1 MSATPAGYEAF
12 HSLRRKGVTFLC
24 LVMVSTITMGILVYV
39 DSYSVHRWDDYVNSV
54 PVSMIVEGPMVYE
67 RDYAIAQIE
76 GVTKAAGIRKS
87 WAMLGLLQGGEEY
100 RNWGITTAA
109 LDEDTIDK
117 FPFVLS
123 IVQGQLPSNQSEIA
137 LSSMVADWIGI
148 GVGSKVNYSTY
159 EDRELKWWVLTVVGI
174 FEVQNKYGAYGWYG
188 FADAIV
194 DEALIN
200 TEENN
205 GMLLIDLDKSKLS
218 PFNVDTSIA
227 YLRKVETR
235 IMTEIDPAY
244 NPSQP
249 WNSNYWNQNL
259 LLAAVYRY
267 SAWLTALRITEVV
280 RNSGIM
286 LMGALTIVLAI
297 RFNIH
302 DRRYESQMLIARGAS
317 ESSVQFMILREVF
330 VLSVLATVV
339 GLGGGCALSRIG
351 MASQGFFQLNLAALS
366 SEPFLVSVQ
375 SILIATIIGLI
386 LPMLSIIGY
395 LAFMSLRERAEAPTG
410 KLAKLGRALN
420 LVRWDVLVI
429 ILTTLLLFA
438 IYNAG
443 TRLIMNPLLTFFA
456 YLALTFAPLALF
468 AATTSL
474 YTKAIR
480 RGSSKISSYLKGVF
494 GVIPSSVGV
503 RRVGKS
509 ASSAALVTMVVVLA
523 ISTAWTTT
531 IVSASLP
538 ATKQAQAR
546 MVFGSDLTF
555 HLRLDSWQNWTDFEK
570 NISKYDGVEAT
581 SLVPIKTM
589 SMSLY
594 GNIISFVGV
603 DPQEF
608 VQVGYDYLGR
618 PLNESF
624 LGDYVSTLASQP
636 AGAIVTESIAQ
647 EYGLTV
653 GDVIRASASD
663 TNGNITVAVLSVIGI
678 APALPPT
685 YMVETG
691 TELNSWQYVY
701 EMVGSD
707 VIWTSR
713 QYMDSLFNKSSYDIC
728 SLCVRLSPNTNGT
741 ALGERALNESHGI
754 LVQSTPYSS
763 VTRELEYYIRKSDF
777 TIDRAVD
784 TIAVLGST
792 TVILAAFLLYAS
804 EDMRSRK
811 REIALMRAM
820 GASQNQVEKTQ
831 IAEMMML
838 VIGSVLFLLL
848 FAPLF
853 ISNALYTTRAS
864 VYLFPF
870 TTIITVPWPMV
881 GGILA
886 LFVLSTTLFA
896 IVVARLS
903 VRINL
908 AQALNAA
915 WTEAG
920 PLGGEL

>member
-12 HSLRRKGVTFLC
+12 HGLRRKGVTFLC

-67 RDYAIAQIE
+67 KDHAIAQIE

-87 WAMLGLLQGGEEY
+87 WAMLGPLQEGEEY

-123 IVQGQLPSNQSEIA
+123 IIQGQLPSNQSEIA
-137 LSSMVADWIGI
+137 LSSTIADWIGI

-159 EDRELKWWVLTVVGI
+159 EDRELKWWILTVVGI

-200 TEENN
+200 TEEDN

-218 PFNVDTSIA
+218 PFDVDTSIA
-227 YLRKVETR
+227 YLRKVETK

-267 SAWLTALRITEVV
+267 SAWLTALRITEVL

-317 ESSVQFMILREVF
+317 ESSVQFMILREIF

-351 MASQGFFQLNLAALS
+351 MASQGFFQLNLAALP

-375 SILIATIIGLI
+375 SILIATIIGLM

-480 RGSSKISSYLKGVF
+480 RGLSRISSYLKGVF

-538 ATKQAQAR
+538 ATKEAQAR

-555 HLRLDSWQNWTDFEK
+555 HLRLDMWQNWTDFEE
-570 NISKYDGVEAT
+570 NVSKYEGVEAT
-581 SLVPIKTM
+581 SLLPIKTM
-589 SMSLY
+589 SMSTY
-594 GNIISFVGV
+594 GRSVSFVAV
-603 DPQEF
+603 DPGEF
-608 VQVGYDYLGR
+608 AEVGYDYLGR
-618 PLNESF
+618 PLNESL
-624 LGDYVSTLASQP
+624 LGNYVSILASQP
-636 AGAIVTESIAQ
+636 TGAIVTESIAQ
-647 EYGLTV
+647 EYGLAV
-653 GDVIRASASD
+653 GDIIRASTSD
-663 TNGNITVAVLSVIGI
+663 INGNITVAVLSIVAIV
-678 APALPPT
+678 PALPPIYLT
-685 YMVETG
+685 DTG

-701 EMVGSD
+701 TMVGSD
-707 VIWTSR
+707 VVWTSR
-713 QYMDSLFNKSSYDIC
+713 QYMDSLFNKSSYDLC
-728 SLCVRLSPNTNGT
+728 NLCVRLSPNTNGT
-741 ALGERALNESHGI
+741 ALGERALNESRKF
-754 LVQSTPYSS
+754 LVQSSPYSS
-763 VTRELEYYIRKSDF
+763 VRMELRNYIQKSDF
-777 TIDRAVD
+777 AIDRAVD
-784 TIAVLGST
+784 TMAVLGST
-792 TVILAAFLLYAS
+792 AVILGAFLLYAS
-804 EDMRSRK
+804 EDMRTRK

-820 GASQNQVEKTQ
+820 GASQSQVEKTQ

-838 VIGSVLFLLL
+838 VIGSLFFLLL

-870 TTIITVPWPMV
+870 TTIIAVPWPMV

-903 VRINL
+903 IRINL